1 MFWLVFARIQTIIH
15 GTSLWIKS
23 LMLIQ
28 WVLMFPCPFK
38 FRYFNFKLL
47 LVPFFS
53 HLVVAVVY
61 CSLMVSMPIA
71 KVPTMQEFKPGMP
84 LTKIDACVLKNN
96 EQFFYGIYYSYHQWF
111 SIITQTLHFT
121 ALLIFIH
128 FICTILIIWMV
139 RKEIKDISILHVAL
153 TGTSKVRKL
162 LNFD

>member
-1 MFWLVFARIQTIIH
+1 MHVLVGFRPYSNHNPRNLALDKIFDAH
-15 GTSLWIKS
+15 PMSSNVSLS
-23 LMLIQ
+23 
-28 WVLMFPCPFK
+28 FK

-121 ALLIFIH
+121 ALPIFIH
-128 FICTILIIWMV
+128 FICTILII
-139 RKEIKDISILHVAL
+139 
-153 TGTSKVRKL
+153 
-162 LNFD
+162 